1 MVTLLWILA
10 AGLVFVGLL
19 GLVMPGVPG
28 APILFLGLVV
38 AAWAEDFAFVGLRT
52 LLVLG
57 VMSALTYVVD
67 LAAAALGAEVF
78 GGSKRALLGAGI
90 GAFAGLFFGLPG
102 IFLGPF
108 LGAMIA
114 ELTNRRSLE
123 KASIAGV
130 GAMLGFLVGTVAKLA
145 LAVSMVGLF
154 MLVRFW

>member
-1 MVTLLWILA
+1 MVSLLWILA

-28 APILFLGLVV
+28 APILFLGLVA

-78 GGSKRALLGAGI
+78 GGSKRALLGAAI

-102 IFLGPF
+102 IFIGPF

-123 KASIAGV
+123 KAGIAGV
-130 GAMLGFLVGTVAKLA
+130 GAMLGFLMGTVAKLA

-154 MLVRFW
+154 LLVRFW

>member
-28 APILFLGLVV
+28 APILFLGLVA

-78 GGSKRALLGAGI
+78 GGSKRALLCAAI

>member
-1 MVTLLWILA
+1 M
-10 AGLVFVGLL
+10 
-19 GLVMPGVPG
+19 
-28 APILFLGLVV
+28 
-38 AAWAEDFAFVGLRT
+38 
-52 LLVLG
+52 
-57 VMSALTYVVD
+57 VD

-78 GGSKRALLGAGI
+78 GGSKRALLGAAI